1 MAKKKA
7 NPFLLTVAGIAA
19 ATVIGAAGVAL
30 TPAPHVIFSL
40 APSTEPEATPAP
52 EPVGAVLA
60 DPALEAVTFADPDA
74 VEYIP
79 LLDTDSESLS
89 ARYGLPALE
98 RMTESD
104 TQSLIEPLQVIQR
117 IQALGIAPAAFDTPE
132 ANWKNLYNSVMTKL
146 APLATAET
154 AQTVTFSG
162 SGLAELNDFLAANA
176 GCTVEVNSPA
186 LAMDATL
193 LVPSNTV
200 LHGNGVVLV
209 PGAELLDKAIVLDS
223 ADSTAV
229 TGFVING
236 GCNYGIYVKNSTN
249 FYLAGNDISNVSLK
263 GLCIMGD
270 NSDFVLSENSLH
282 ENQNGAIFLNGDIHD
297 GIIEGNRIE
306 NNYGARNLTAGLVLC
321 SMPIEDIETAYNPFP
336 DEMLYDI
343 QQSPNRLVVR
353 GNTVAQNHSSGI
365 YSESGYLN
373 YYIEN
378 TIYKNEKE
386 GMCLDYGSFG
396 NYITGCEIRQNGG
409 RNRMS
414 DEDLEADFILD
425 QGRMEDGSS
434 PAKLPGISLDNT
446 AYNTIYG
453 NIVRDNYGSGI
464 KAVRSAFSNTI
475 LCNQIIDNNQGVSE
489 KFHFFG
495 VELSTDLNADEAV
508 QGLDFTPCYENI
520 IARNT
525 ISGQHFAG
533 VFLGENAFM
542 NDVFDNT
549 MMDGSDWAIESLSEK
564 YNPTLNNMANRPTRG
579 IDLSNAQG

>member
-1 MAKKKA
+1 MAKKEA
-7 NPFLLTVAGIAA
+7 NSFVLTIAGIAA
-19 ATVIGAAGVAL
+19 ATVIGVVGVKL

-40 APSTEPEATPAP
+40 APSAEPQATAEPEPISC
-52 EPVGAVLA
+52 VLA
-60 DPALEAVTFADPDA
+60 GTGQVVDFADPGA
-74 VEYIP
+74 EEYVS
-79 LLDTDSESLS
+79 LLDTDSQSLTE
-89 ARYGLPALE
+89 RYTLPALE
-98 RMTESD
+98 RMTQSD
-104 TQSLIEPLQVIQR
+104 TESLIAPLQVIQR
-117 IQALGIAPAAFDTPE
+117 IQTLGIDPATFDTPE
-132 ANWKNLYNSVMTKL
+132 ANWKNLYNSVMTRL

-154 AQTVTFSG
+154 AQAVNFTG
-162 SGLAELNDFLAANA
+162 SSLAELNDFLAANP
-176 GCTVEVNSPA
+176 GSTVEVISPA
-186 LAMDATL
+186 LVMDATL
-193 LVPSNTV
+193 VVPTGTI
-200 LHGNGVVLV
+200 LHGNGVVLT
-209 PGAELLDKAIVLDS
+209 PGNETLDKAIVLDQ
-223 ADSTAV
+223 AENAAV

-236 GCNYGIYVKNSTN
+236 GCNYGVYVKNSSS
-249 FYLAGNDISNVSLK
+249 FYLADLDISNVSLK
-263 GLCIMGD
+263 GLCVMGENTCFALVN
-270 NSDFVLSENSLH
+270 NSIH
-282 ENQNGAIFLNGDIHD
+282 ENQNGAIFLNGEISN
-297 GIIEGNRIE
+297 GVIEGNRIE
-306 NNYGARNLTAGLVLC
+306 NNSGARNLTAGLVLC

-343 QQSPNRLVVR
+343 LQSPHQLVVR

-373 YYIEN
+373 YYVEN

-425 QGRMEDGSS
+425 QGRMADGSS

-475 LCNQIIDNNQGVSE
+475 LCNQIIDNNRGASDT
-489 KFHFFG
+489 FHFFG
-495 VELSTDLNADEAV
+495 IELSTDLNADEAV

-525 ISGQHFAG
+525 ISGGHYAG
-533 VFLGENAFM
+533 VFMGEDAFM
-542 NDVFDNT
+542 NDIFDNT
-549 MMDGSDWAIESLSEK
+549 FMDCTDWAMESLSEK
-564 YNPTLNNMANRPTRG
+564 YNSTLNNMANMPTRG
-579 IDLSNAQG
+579 IELSNGQG

>member
-7 NPFLLTVAGIAA
+7 NSFVLTIAGIAA
-19 ATVIGAAGVAL
+19 ATVIGVVGVKL

-40 APSTEPEATPAP
+40 APSAEPQATAEPEPISC
-52 EPVGAVLA
+52 VLA
-60 DPALEAVTFADPDA
+60 GTGQIVDFADPGA
-74 VEYIP
+74 EEYVS
-79 LLDTDSESLS
+79 LLDTDSQSLTE
-89 ARYGLPALE
+89 RYALPALE
-98 RMTESD
+98 RMTQSD
-104 TQSLIEPLQVIQR
+104 TESLIAPLQVIQR
-117 IQALGIAPAAFDTPE
+117 IQTLAIDPATFDTPE
-132 ANWKNLYNSVMTKL
+132 ANWKNLYNSVMTRL

-154 AQTVTFSG
+154 AQAVNFTG
-162 SGLAELNDFLAANA
+162 SSLAELNDFLAANP
-176 GCTVEVNSPA
+176 GSTVEVISPA
-186 LAMDATL
+186 LVMDATL
-193 LVPSNTV
+193 VVPTGTI
-200 LHGNGVVLV
+200 LHGNGVVLT
-209 PGAELLDKAIVLDS
+209 PGNEALDKAIVLDQ
-223 ADSTAV
+223 AENAAV

-236 GCNYGIYVKNSTN
+236 GCNYGVYVKNSSS
-249 FYLAGNDISNVSLK
+249 FYLADLDISNVSLK
-263 GLCIMGD
+263 GLCVMGENTGFALV
-270 NSDFVLSENSLH
+270 NSSIH
-282 ENQNGAIFLNGDIHD
+282 ENQNGAIFLNGEISN
-297 GIIEGNRIE
+297 GVIEGNRIE
-306 NNYGARNLTAGLVLC
+306 NNSGARNLTAGLVLC

-343 QQSPNRLVVR
+343 LQSPHQLVVR

-373 YYIEN
+373 YYVEN

-425 QGRMEDGSS
+425 QGRMADGSS

-475 LCNQIIDNNQGVSE
+475 LCNQIIDNNRGASDT
-489 KFHFFG
+489 FHFFG
-495 VELSTDLNADEAV
+495 IELSTDLNADEAV

-525 ISGQHFAG
+525 ISGGHYAG
-533 VFLGENAFM
+533 VFMGEDAFM
-542 NDVFDNT
+542 NDIFDNT
-549 MMDGSDWAIESLSEK
+549 FMDCTDWAMESLGEK
-564 YNPTLNNMANRPTRG
+564 YNSTLNNMANMPTRG
-579 IDLSNAQG
+579 IELSNGQG

>member
-7 NPFLLTVAGIAA
+7 NSFVLTIAGIAA
-19 ATVIGAAGVAL
+19 ATVIGVVGVKL

-40 APSTEPEATPAP
+40 APSAEPQATAEPEPISC
-52 EPVGAVLA
+52 VLA
-60 DPALEAVTFADPDA
+60 GTGQVVDFADPGA
-74 VEYIP
+74 EEYVS
-79 LLDTDSESLS
+79 LLDTDSQSLTE
-89 ARYGLPALE
+89 RYALPALE
-98 RMTESD
+98 RMTQSD
-104 TQSLIEPLQVIQR
+104 TESLIAPLQVIQR
-117 IQALGIAPAAFDTPE
+117 IQTLGIDPATFDTPE
-132 ANWKNLYNSVMTKL
+132 ANWKNLYNSVMTRL

-154 AQTVTFSG
+154 AQAVNFTG
-162 SGLAELNDFLAANA
+162 SSLAELNDFLAANP
-176 GCTVEVNSPA
+176 GSTVEVISPA
-186 LAMDATL
+186 LVMDATL
-193 LVPSNTV
+193 VVPTGTI
-200 LHGNGVVLV
+200 LHGNGVVLT
-209 PGAELLDKAIVLDS
+209 PGNETLDKAIVLDQ
-223 ADSTAV
+223 AENAAV

-236 GCNYGIYVKNSTN
+236 GCNYGVYVKNSSS
-249 FYLAGNDISNVSLK
+249 FYLADLDVSNVSLK
-263 GLCIMGD
+263 GLCVMGENTGFALVN
-270 NSDFVLSENSLH
+270 NSIH
-282 ENQNGAIFLNGDIHD
+282 ENQNGAIFLNGEISN
-297 GIIEGNRIE
+297 GVIEGNRIE
-306 NNYGARNLTAGLVLC
+306 NNSGARNLTAGLVLC
-321 SMPIEDIETAYNPFP
+321 SMPIEDIETSYNPFP

-343 QQSPNRLVVR
+343 LQSPHQLVVR

-373 YYIEN
+373 YYVEN

-425 QGRMEDGSS
+425 QGRMADGSS

-475 LCNQIIDNNQGVSE
+475 LCNQIIDNNRGASDT
-489 KFHFFG
+489 FHFFG
-495 VELSTDLNADEAV
+495 IELSTDLNADEAV

-525 ISGQHFAG
+525 ISGGHYAG
-533 VFLGENAFM
+533 VFMGEDAFM
-542 NDVFDNT
+542 NDIFDNT
-549 MMDGSDWAIESLSEK
+549 FMDCTDWAMESLSEK
-564 YNPTLNNMANRPTRG
+564 YNSTLNNMANMPTRG
-579 IDLSNAQG
+579 IELSNGQG

>member
-7 NPFLLTVAGIAA
+7 NSFVLTIAGIAA
-19 ATVIGAAGVAL
+19 ATVIGVVGVKL

-40 APSTEPEATPAP
+40 APSAEPQATAEPEPISC
-52 EPVGAVLA
+52 VLA
-60 DPALEAVTFADPDA
+60 GTGQVVDFADPGA
-74 VEYIP
+74 EEYVS
-79 LLDTDSESLS
+79 LLDTDSQSLTE
-89 ARYGLPALE
+89 RYALPALE
-98 RMTESD
+98 RMTQSD
-104 TQSLIEPLQVIQR
+104 TESLIAPLQVIQR
-117 IQALGIAPAAFDTPE
+117 IQTLGIDPATFDTPE
-132 ANWKNLYNSVMTKL
+132 ANWKNLYNSVMTRL

-154 AQTVTFSG
+154 AQAVNFTG
-162 SGLAELNDFLAANA
+162 SSLAELNDFLAANP
-176 GCTVEVNSPA
+176 GNTVEVISPA
-186 LAMDATL
+186 LVMDATL
-193 LVPSNTV
+193 VVPTGTI
-200 LHGNGVVLV
+200 LHGNGVVLT
-209 PGAELLDKAIVLDS
+209 PGNETLDKAIVLDQ
-223 ADSTAV
+223 AENAAV

-236 GCNYGIYVKNSTN
+236 GCNYGVYVKNSSR
-249 FYLAGNDISNVSLK
+249 FYLADLDISNVSLK
-263 GLCIMGD
+263 GLCVMGANTGFALVN
-270 NSDFVLSENSLH
+270 NSIH
-282 ENQNGAIFLNGDIHD
+282 ENQNGAIFLNGEISN
-297 GIIEGNRIE
+297 GVIEGNRIE
-306 NNYGARNLTAGLVLC
+306 NNSGARNLTAGLVLC

-343 QQSPNRLVVR
+343 LQSPHQLVVR

-373 YYIEN
+373 YYVEN

-425 QGRMEDGSS
+425 QGRMADGSS

-475 LCNQIIDNNQGVSE
+475 LCNQIIDNNRGASDT
-489 KFHFFG
+489 FHFFG
-495 VELSTDLNADEAV
+495 IELSTDLNADEAV

-525 ISGQHFAG
+525 ISGGHYAG
-533 VFLGENAFM
+533 VFMGEDAFM
-542 NDVFDNT
+542 NDIFDNT
-549 MMDGSDWAIESLSEK
+549 FMDCTDWAMESLSEK
-564 YNPTLNNMANRPTRG
+564 YNSTLNNMANMPTRG
-579 IDLSNAQG
+579 IELSNGQG

>member
-7 NPFLLTVAGIAA
+7 NSFVLTIAGIAA
-19 ATVIGAAGVAL
+19 ATVIGVVGVKL

-40 APSTEPEATPAP
+40 APSAEPQATAEPEPISC
-52 EPVGAVLA
+52 VLA
-60 DPALEAVTFADPDA
+60 GTGQVVDFADPSA
-74 VEYIP
+74 EEYVP
-79 LLDTDSESLS
+79 LLDTDSQSLTE
-89 ARYGLPALE
+89 RYALPALE
-98 RMTESD
+98 RMTQSD
-104 TQSLIEPLQVIQR
+104 TESLIAPLQVIQR
-117 IQALGIAPAAFDTPE
+117 IQTLGIDPATFDTPE
-132 ANWKNLYNSVMTKL
+132 ANWKNLYNAVMTRL
-146 APLATAET
+146 ATLATAET
-154 AQTVTFSG
+154 AQAVNFTG
-162 SGLAELNDFLAANA
+162 SSLAELNAFLAANP
-176 GCTVEVNSPA
+176 GSTVEVISPA
-186 LAMDATL
+186 LVMDATL
-193 LVPSNTV
+193 VVPTGTI
-200 LHGNGVVLV
+200 LHGNGTVLT
-209 PGAELLDKAIVLDS
+209 PGNETLDKAIVLDQ
-223 ADSTAV
+223 AENTAV

-236 GCNYGIYVKNSTN
+236 GCNYGVYVKNSSS
-249 FYLAGNDISNVSLK
+249 FYLADLDISNVSLK
-263 GLCIMGD
+263 GLCVMGENTGFALVN
-270 NSDFVLSENSLH
+270 NSIH
-282 ENQNGAIFLNGDIHD
+282 ENQNGAIFLNGEISD
-297 GIIEGNRIE
+297 GVIEGNRIE
-306 NNYGARNLTAGLVLC
+306 NNSGARNLTAGLVLC

-343 QQSPNRLVVR
+343 LQSPHQLVVR

-373 YYIEN
+373 YYVEN

-425 QGRMEDGSS
+425 QGRMADGSS

-475 LCNQIIDNNQGVSE
+475 LCNQIIDNNRGASDT
-489 KFHFFG
+489 FHFFG
-495 VELSTDLNADEAV
+495 IELSTDLNADEAV

-525 ISGQHFAG
+525 ISGGHYAG
-533 VFLGENAFM
+533 VFMGEDAFM
-542 NDVFDNT
+542 NDIFDNT
-549 MMDGSDWAIESLSEK
+549 FMDCTDWAMESLSEK
-564 YNPTLNNMANRPTRG
+564 YNSTLNNMANMPTRG
-579 IDLSNAQG
+579 IELSNGQG

>member
-7 NPFLLTVAGIAA
+7 NSFVLTIAGIAA
-19 ATVIGAAGVAL
+19 ATVIGVVGVKL

-40 APSTEPEATPAP
+40 APSAEPQATAEPEPISC
-52 EPVGAVLA
+52 VLA
-60 DPALEAVTFADPDA
+60 GTGQIVDFADPGA
-74 VEYIP
+74 EEYVS
-79 LLDTDSESLS
+79 LLDTDSQSLTE
-89 ARYGLPALE
+89 RYALPALE
-98 RMTESD
+98 RMTQSD
-104 TQSLIEPLQVIQR
+104 TESLIAPLQVIQR
-117 IQALGIAPAAFDTPE
+117 IQTLGIDPAAFDTPE
-132 ANWKNLYNSVMTKL
+132 ANWKNLYNSVMTRL

-154 AQTVTFSG
+154 AQAVNFTG
-162 SGLAELNDFLAANA
+162 SSLAELNDFLAANP
-176 GCTVEVNSPA
+176 GSTVEVISPA
-186 LAMDATL
+186 LVMDATL
-193 LVPSNTV
+193 VVPTGTI
-200 LHGNGVVLV
+200 LHGNGVVLT
-209 PGAELLDKAIVLDS
+209 PGNEALDKAIVLDQ
-223 ADSTAV
+223 AENAAV

-236 GCNYGIYVKNSTN
+236 GCNYGVYVKNSSS
-249 FYLAGNDISNVSLK
+249 FYLADLDISNVSLK
-263 GLCIMGD
+263 GLCVMGENTGFALV
-270 NSDFVLSENSLH
+270 NSSIH
-282 ENQNGAIFLNGDIHD
+282 ENQNGAIFLNGEISN
-297 GIIEGNRIE
+297 GVIEGNRIE
-306 NNYGARNLTAGLVLC
+306 NNSGARNLTAGLVLC

-343 QQSPNRLVVR
+343 LQSPHQLVVR

-373 YYIEN
+373 YYVEN

-386 GMCLDYGSFG
+386 GVCLDYGSFG

-425 QGRMEDGSS
+425 QGRMADGSS

-475 LCNQIIDNNQGVSE
+475 LCNQIIDNNRGASDT
-489 KFHFFG
+489 FHFFG
-495 VELSTDLNADEAV
+495 IELSTDLNADEAV

-525 ISGQHFAG
+525 ISGGHYAG
-533 VFLGENAFM
+533 VFMGEDAFM
-542 NDVFDNT
+542 NDIFDNIF
-549 MMDGSDWAIESLSEK
+549 MDCTDWAMESLSEK
-564 YNPTLNNMANRPTRG
+564 YNSTLNNMANMPTRG
-579 IDLSNAQG
+579 IELSNGQG

>member
-7 NPFLLTVAGIAA
+7 NSFVLTIAGIAA
-19 ATVIGAAGVAL
+19 ATVIGVVGVKL

-40 APSTEPEATPAP
+40 APSAEPQATAEPEPISC
-52 EPVGAVLA
+52 VLA
-60 DPALEAVTFADPDA
+60 GTGQIVDFADPGA
-74 VEYIP
+74 EEYVS
-79 LLDTDSESLS
+79 LLDTDSQSLTE
-89 ARYGLPALE
+89 RYALPALE
-98 RMTESD
+98 RMTQSD
-104 TQSLIEPLQVIQR
+104 TESLIAPLQVIQR
-117 IQALGIAPAAFDTPE
+117 IQTLGIDPATFDTPE
-132 ANWKNLYNSVMTKL
+132 ANWKNLYNSVMTRL

-154 AQTVTFSG
+154 AQAVNFTG
-162 SGLAELNDFLAANA
+162 SSLAELNDFLAANP
-176 GCTVEVNSPA
+176 GSTVEVISPA
-186 LAMDATL
+186 LVMDATL
-193 LVPSNTV
+193 VVPTGTI
-200 LHGNGVVLV
+200 LHGNGVVLT
-209 PGAELLDKAIVLDS
+209 PGNETLDKAIVLDQ
-223 ADSTAV
+223 AENAAV

-236 GCNYGIYVKNSTN
+236 GCNYGVYVKNSSS
-249 FYLAGNDISNVSLK
+249 FYLADLDISNVSLK
-263 GLCIMGD
+263 GLCVMGENTGFALVN
-270 NSDFVLSENSLH
+270 NSIH
-282 ENQNGAIFLNGDIHD
+282 ENQNGAIFLNGEISN
-297 GIIEGNRIE
+297 GVIEGNRIE
-306 NNYGARNLTAGLVLC
+306 NNSGARNLTAGLVLC

-343 QQSPNRLVVR
+343 LQSPHQLVVR

-373 YYIEN
+373 YYVEN

-425 QGRMEDGSS
+425 QGRMADGSS

-475 LCNQIIDNNQGVSE
+475 LCNQIIDNNRGASDT
-489 KFHFFG
+489 FHFFG
-495 VELSTDLNADEAV
+495 IELSTDLNADEAV

-525 ISGQHFAG
+525 ISGGHYAG
-533 VFLGENAFM
+533 VFMGEDAFM
-542 NDVFDNT
+542 NDIFDNT
-549 MMDGSDWAIESLSEK
+549 FMDCTDWAMESLSEK
-564 YNPTLNNMANRPTRG
+564 YNSTLNNMANKPTRG
-579 IDLSNAQG
+579 IELSNGQG

>member
-1 MAKKKA
+1 MAKKEA
-7 NPFLLTVAGIAA
+7 NSFVLTIAGIAA
-19 ATVIGAAGVAL
+19 ATVIGVVGVKL

-40 APSTEPEATPAP
+40 APSAEPQATAEPEPISC
-52 EPVGAVLA
+52 VLA
-60 DPALEAVTFADPDA
+60 GTGQVVDFADPGA
-74 VEYIP
+74 EEYVS
-79 LLDTDSESLS
+79 LLDTDSQSLTE
-89 ARYGLPALE
+89 RYALPALE
-98 RMTESD
+98 RMTQSD
-104 TQSLIEPLQVIQR
+104 TESLIAPLQVIQR
-117 IQALGIAPAAFDTPE
+117 IQTLGIDPATFDTPE
-132 ANWKNLYNSVMTKL
+132 ANWKNLYNSVMTRL

-154 AQTVTFSG
+154 AQAVNFTG
-162 SGLAELNDFLAANA
+162 SSLAELNDFLAAN
-176 GCTVEVNSPA
+176 
-186 LAMDATL
+186 
-193 LVPSNTV
+193 
-200 LHGNGVVLV
+200 
-209 PGAELLDKAIVLDS
+209 PG
-223 ADSTAV
+223 STV

-236 GCNYGIYVKNSTN
+236 GCNYGVYVKNSSS
-249 FYLAGNDISNVSLK
+249 FYLADLDISNVSLK
-263 GLCIMGD
+263 GLCVMGENTSFALVN
-270 NSDFVLSENSLH
+270 NSIH
-282 ENQNGAIFLNGDIHD
+282 ENQNGAIFLNGEISN
-297 GIIEGNRIE
+297 GVIEGNRIE
-306 NNYGARNLTAGLVLC
+306 NNSGARNLTAGLVLC

-343 QQSPNRLVVR
+343 LQSPHQLVVR

-373 YYIEN
+373 YYVEN

-425 QGRMEDGSS
+425 QGRMADGSS

-475 LCNQIIDNNQGVSE
+475 LCNQIIDNNRGASDT
-489 KFHFFG
+489 FHFFG
-495 VELSTDLNADEAV
+495 IELSTDLNADEAV

-525 ISGQHFAG
+525 ISGGHYAG
-533 VFLGENAFM
+533 VFMGEDAFM
-542 NDVFDNT
+542 NDIFDNT
-549 MMDGSDWAIESLSEK
+549 FMDCTDWAMEFLSEK
-564 YNPTLNNMANRPTRG
+564 YNSTLNNMANMPTRG
-579 IDLSNAQG
+579 IELSNGQG

>member
-7 NPFLLTVAGIAA
+7 NSFVLTIAGIAA
-19 ATVIGAAGVAL
+19 ATVIGVVGVKL

-40 APSTEPEATPAP
+40 APSAEPQATAEPEPISC
-52 EPVGAVLA
+52 VLA
-60 DPALEAVTFADPDA
+60 GTGQVVDFADPGA
-74 VEYIP
+74 EEYVS
-79 LLDTDSESLS
+79 LLDTDSQSLTE
-89 ARYGLPALE
+89 RYALPALE
-98 RMTESD
+98 RMTQSD
-104 TQSLIEPLQVIQR
+104 TESLIAPLQVIQR
-117 IQALGIAPAAFDTPE
+117 IQTLGIDPATFDTPE
-132 ANWKNLYNSVMTKL
+132 ANWKNLYNSVMTRL

-154 AQTVTFSG
+154 AQAVNFTG
-162 SGLAELNDFLAANA
+162 SSLAELNDFLAANP
-176 GCTVEVNSPA
+176 GSTVEVTSPA
-186 LAMDATL
+186 LVMDATL
-193 LVPSNTV
+193 VVPTGTI
-200 LHGNGVVLV
+200 LHGNGVVLT
-209 PGAELLDKAIVLDS
+209 PGNETLDKAIVLDQ
-223 ADSTAV
+223 AENAAV

-236 GCNYGIYVKNSTN
+236 GCNYGVYVKNSSS
-249 FYLAGNDISNVSLK
+249 FYLADLDISNVSLK
-263 GLCIMGD
+263 GLCVMGENTGFALVN
-270 NSDFVLSENSLH
+270 NSIH
-282 ENQNGAIFLNGDIHD
+282 ENQNGAIFLNGEISN
-297 GIIEGNRIE
+297 GVIEGNRIE
-306 NNYGARNLTAGLVLC
+306 NNSGARNLTAGLVLC

-343 QQSPNRLVVR
+343 LQSPHQLVVR

-373 YYIEN
+373 YYVEN

-425 QGRMEDGSS
+425 QGRMADGSS

-475 LCNQIIDNNQGVSE
+475 LCNQIIDNNRGASDT
-489 KFHFFG
+489 FHFFG
-495 VELSTDLNADEAV
+495 IELSTDLNADEAV

-525 ISGQHFAG
+525 ISGGHYAG
-533 VFLGENAFM
+533 MFMGEDAFM
-542 NDVFDNT
+542 NDIFDNT
-549 MMDGSDWAIESLSEK
+549 FMDCTDWAMESLSEK
-564 YNPTLNNMANRPTRG
+564 YNSTLNNMANMPTRG
-579 IDLSNAQG
+579 IELSNGQG

>member
-7 NPFLLTVAGIAA
+7 NSFVLTIAGIAA
-19 ATVIGAAGVAL
+19 ATVIGVVGVKL

-40 APSTEPEATPAP
+40 APSAEPQATAEPEPISC
-52 EPVGAVLA
+52 VLA
-60 DPALEAVTFADPDA
+60 GTGQIVDFADPGA
-74 VEYIP
+74 EEYVS
-79 LLDTDSESLS
+79 LLDTDSQSLTE
-89 ARYGLPALE
+89 RYALPALE
-98 RMTESD
+98 RMTQSD
-104 TQSLIEPLQVIQR
+104 TESLIAPLQVIQR
-117 IQALGIAPAAFDTPE
+117 IQTLGIAPATFDTPE
-132 ANWKNLYNSVMTKL
+132 ANWKNLYNSVMTRL

-154 AQTVTFSG
+154 AQAVNFTG
-162 SGLAELNDFLAANA
+162 SSLAELNDFLAANP
-176 GCTVEVNSPA
+176 GSTVEVTSPA
-186 LAMDATL
+186 LVMDATL
-193 LVPSNTV
+193 VVPTGTI
-200 LHGNGVVLV
+200 LHGNGVVLT
-209 PGAELLDKAIVLDS
+209 PGNETLDKAIVLDQ
-223 ADSTAV
+223 AENAAV

-236 GCNYGIYVKNSTN
+236 GCNYGVYVKNSSS
-249 FYLAGNDISNVSLK
+249 FYLADLDISNVSLK
-263 GLCIMGD
+263 GLCVMGENTGFALVN
-270 NSDFVLSENSLH
+270 NSIH
-282 ENQNGAIFLNGDIHD
+282 ENQNGAIFLNGEISN
-297 GIIEGNRIE
+297 GVIEGNRIE
-306 NNYGARNLTAGLVLC
+306 NNSGARNLTAGLVLC

-343 QQSPNRLVVR
+343 LQSPHQLVVR

-373 YYIEN
+373 YYVEN

-425 QGRMEDGSS
+425 QGRMADGSS

-475 LCNQIIDNNQGVSE
+475 LCNQIIDNNRGASDT
-489 KFHFFG
+489 FHFFG
-495 VELSTDLNADEAV
+495 IELSTDLNADEAV

-525 ISGQHFAG
+525 ISGGHYAG
-533 VFLGENAFM
+533 VFMGEDAFM
-542 NDVFDNT
+542 NDIFDNT
-549 MMDGSDWAIESLSEK
+549 FMDCTDWAMESLSEK
-564 YNPTLNNMANRPTRG
+564 YNSTLNNMANMPTRG
-579 IDLSNAQG
+579 IELSNGQG

>member
-1 MAKKKA
+1 MAKKEA
-7 NPFLLTVAGIAA
+7 NSFVLTIAGIAA
-19 ATVIGAAGVAL
+19 ATVIGVVGVKL

-40 APSTEPEATPAP
+40 APSAEPQATA
-52 EPVGAVLA
+52 EPDPISCVLA
-60 DPALEAVTFADPDA
+60 GTGQVVDFADPGA
-74 VEYIP
+74 EEYVS
-79 LLDTDSESLS
+79 LLDTDSQSLTE
-89 ARYGLPALE
+89 RYALPALE
-98 RMTESD
+98 RMTQSD
-104 TQSLIEPLQVIQR
+104 TESLIAPLQVIQR
-117 IQALGIAPAAFDTPE
+117 IQTLGIDPATFDTPE
-132 ANWKNLYNSVMTKL
+132 ANWKNLYNSVMTRL

-154 AQTVTFSG
+154 AQAVNFTG
-162 SGLAELNDFLAANA
+162 SSLAELNDFLAANP
-176 GCTVEVNSPA
+176 GSTVEVISPA
-186 LAMDATL
+186 LVMDATL
-193 LVPSNTV
+193 VVPTGTI
-200 LHGNGVVLV
+200 LHGNGVVLT
-209 PGAELLDKAIVLDS
+209 PGNETLDKAIVLDQ
-223 ADSTAV
+223 AENAAV

-236 GCNYGIYVKNSTN
+236 GCNYGVYVKNSSS
-249 FYLAGNDISNVSLK
+249 FYLADLDISNVSLK
-263 GLCIMGD
+263 GLCVMGENTGFALVN
-270 NSDFVLSENSLH
+270 NSIH
-282 ENQNGAIFLNGDIHD
+282 ENQNGAIFLNGEISN
-297 GIIEGNRIE
+297 GVIEGNRIE
-306 NNYGARNLTAGLVLC
+306 NNSGARNLTAGLVLC

-343 QQSPNRLVVR
+343 LQSPHQLVVR

-373 YYIEN
+373 YYVEN

-425 QGRMEDGSS
+425 QGRMADGSS

-475 LCNQIIDNNQGVSE
+475 LCNQIIDNNRGASDT
-489 KFHFFG
+489 FHFFG
-495 VELSTDLNADEAV
+495 IELSTDLNADEAV

-525 ISGQHFAG
+525 ISGGHYAG
-533 VFLGENAFM
+533 VFMGEDAFM
-542 NDVFDNT
+542 NDIFDNT
-549 MMDGSDWAIESLSEK
+549 FMDCTDWAMESLSEK
-564 YNPTLNNMANRPTRG
+564 YNSTLNNMANMPTRG
-579 IDLSNAQG
+579 IELSNGQG

>member
-1 MAKKKA
+1 MAKKEA
-7 NPFLLTVAGIAA
+7 NSFVLTIAGIAA
-19 ATVIGAAGVAL
+19 ATVIGVVGVKL

-40 APSTEPEATPAP
+40 APSAEPQATAEPEPISC
-52 EPVGAVLA
+52 VLA
-60 DPALEAVTFADPDA
+60 GTGQVVDFADPGA
-74 VEYIP
+74 EEYVSP
-79 LLDTDSESLS
+79 LDTDSQSLTE
-89 ARYGLPALE
+89 RYALPALE
-98 RMTESD
+98 RMTQSD
-104 TQSLIEPLQVIQR
+104 TESLIAPLQVIQR
-117 IQALGIAPAAFDTPE
+117 IQTLGIDPATFDTPE
-132 ANWKNLYNSVMTKL
+132 ANWKNLYNSVMTRL

-154 AQTVTFSG
+154 AQAVNFTG
-162 SGLAELNDFLAANA
+162 SSLAELNDFLVANP
-176 GCTVEVNSPA
+176 GSTVEVISPA
-186 LAMDATL
+186 LVMDATL
-193 LVPSNTV
+193 VVPTGTI
-200 LHGNGVVLV
+200 LHGNGAVLT
-209 PGAELLDKAIVLDS
+209 PGNETLDKAIVLDQ
-223 ADSTAV
+223 AENTAV

-236 GCNYGIYVKNSTN
+236 GCNYGVYVKNSSS
-249 FYLAGNDISNVSLK
+249 FYLADL
-263 GLCIMGD
+263 
-270 NSDFVLSENSLH
+270 
-282 ENQNGAIFLNGDIHD
+282 
-297 GIIEGNRIE
+297 
-306 NNYGARNLTAGLVLC
+306 GARNLTAGLVLC

-343 QQSPNRLVVR
+343 LQSPHQLVVR

-373 YYIEN
+373 YYVEN

-425 QGRMEDGSS
+425 QGRMADGSS

-475 LCNQIIDNNQGVSE
+475 LCNQIIDNNRGASDT
-489 KFHFFG
+489 FHFFG
-495 VELSTDLNADEAV
+495 IELSTDLNADEAV

-525 ISGQHFAG
+525 ISGGHYAG
-533 VFLGENAFM
+533 VFMGEDAFM
-542 NDVFDNT
+542 NDIFDNT
-549 MMDGSDWAIESLSEK
+549 FMDCTDWAMESLGEK
-564 YNPTLNNMANRPTRG
+564 YNSTLNNMANMPTRG
-579 IDLSNAQG
+579 IELSNGQG